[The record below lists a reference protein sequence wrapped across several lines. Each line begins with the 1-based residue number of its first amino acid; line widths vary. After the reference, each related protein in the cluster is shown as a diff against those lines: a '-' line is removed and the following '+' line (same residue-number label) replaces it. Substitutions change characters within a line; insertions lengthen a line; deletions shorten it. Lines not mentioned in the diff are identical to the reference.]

1 MFSCEVCEIFMNTF
15 SYRTPPLTA
24 SAPPVAAS
32 VFFLKKVLLNSYFAT
47 LLWRTIFFSSR
58 NIIWCIQSRT
68 RLFIN
73 LSSIVRFS
81 KWLRQGVPYKA
92 ENSGAD
98 PAFVIRGGPNSEH
111 FLSNF
116 RKLIK
121 RGKFFLTTQSL
132 KVKRIWVYTNQFIKT
147 CFLKKTTFT
156 WYFFGWFL
164 FKNKARG
171 GFENFEK
178 GGGELIWYT
187 SWSC

>member
-1 MFSCEVCEIFMNTF
+1 MNTF

-58 NIIWCIQSRT
+58 NIWCIQSRT

-111 FLSNF
+111 FLSNL

-121 RGKFFLTTQSL
+121 RGKFFLTIESL
-132 KVKRIWVYTNQFIKT
+132 IVKTNWVYTNQFIKT
-147 CFLKKTTFT
+147 CFL
-156 WYFFGWFL
+156 
-164 FKNKARG
+164 
-171 GFENFEK
+171 
-178 GGGELIWYT
+178 
-187 SWSC
+187 